1 MAFSHISLIQKE
13 YNKMEM
19 ILVVSKKVELSN
31 KPEVTREHWL
41 MSARELCVPKDCE
54 KESLCCNYVH
64 NFNCNLAESDCFCFV
79 FKQWSFTDGI
89 CSDDSCATPVN

>member
-31 KPEVTREHWL
+31 KPEVTREH
-41 MSARELCVPKDCE
+41 
-54 KESLCCNYVH
+54 
-64 NFNCNLAESDCFCFV
+64 
-79 FKQWSFTDGI
+79 
-89 CSDDSCATPVN
+89 